1 MVICPSGNPDDW
13 MSPAEYIR
21 IAFRNDVRKDGVC
34 RLHIA
39 GGEGTPRWPDFP
51 DRGFGLL
58 IARKRRSVRKPS
70 WRSSPFSLGYG
81 LGNDGVERA
90 LLVSVVLLV
99 LIVELLNTG
108 IENVVD
114 RIGKEPHKLSGRAK
128 DVGSAAVFLVLVL
141 AAAVWLLV
149 LMG

>member
-1 MVICPSGNPDDW
+1 
-13 MSPAEYIR
+13 MSTEYRGWRR
-21 IAFRNDVRKDGVC
+21 IARAARFSWQGFRAAYRKEEAF
-34 RLHIA
+34 RQETWLA
-39 GGEGTPRWPDFP
+39 
-51 DRGFGLL
+51 L
-58 IARKRRSVRKPS
+58 IAIP
-70 WRSSPFSLGYG
+70 LGLW

-90 LLVSVVLLV
+90 LLVSVILLV

-128 DVGSAAVFLVLVL
+128 DVGSAAVFLALVL

-149 LMG
+149 LIG